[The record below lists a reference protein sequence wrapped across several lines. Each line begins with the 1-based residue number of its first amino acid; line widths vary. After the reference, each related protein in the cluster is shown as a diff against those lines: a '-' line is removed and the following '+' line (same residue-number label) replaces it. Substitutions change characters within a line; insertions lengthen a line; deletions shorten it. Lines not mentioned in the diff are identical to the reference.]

1 MLFRYYD
8 PRVWS
13 ALTWILSTSQL
24 DALLGPVQSWTAPS
38 AKRDIWRTYESR
50 GTGNDGLPLAPGQ
63 MHAISS
69 LASINRVIDRLL
81 RVDHGIDDHSV
92 SKQVY
97 DEILSA
103 DALGLSDADDQ
114 EAFAFVSITQP
125 PGIHEAPMY
134 QEAIRIARL
143 EPGAYRS
150 IVTAALE
157 DDESEPPLKQQDQG
171 VGLPILP
178 LRYAISRTD
187 VKEMWQG
194 PALGGAFGKDVT
206 SIALP
211 PNEARYTL
219 RLARQGY
226 LYVFNEVRGEWKGY
240 QITSD
245 SYLLE
250 FDPYAAPPPLEE
262 FQPTCARM
270 ADSQV
275 ARFVTNPD
283 PKRAGKV
290 WFGFT
295 EAPWPKEILERNRR
309 SGERKKH
316 MRCVD
321 VQAWLKGKA
330 LDHAGSK
337 NPRAAGG
344 DEPSVAAGHACA
356 TS

>member
-1 MLFRYYD
+1 MQLDHRLFEAHQYALINPLQIDRRIAQLWPCEPIVPKELRGQEHLFPYLLRLGEMSADTRLAALDETVHYAREHDRVPFSALLVSDAGPEHVRNQLARGLVRKVDGERMLFRYYD

-171 VGLPILP
+171 V
-178 LRYAISRTD
+178 
-187 VKEMWQG
+187 WQHG
-194 PALGGAFGKDVT
+194 
-206 SIALP
+206 
-211 PNEARYTL
+211 
-219 RLARQGY
+219 
-226 LYVFNEVRGEWKGY
+226 
-240 QITSD
+240 
-245 SYLLE
+245 
-250 FDPYAAPPPLEE
+250 
-262 FQPTCARM
+262 
-270 ADSQV
+270 
-275 ARFVTNPD
+275 
-283 PKRAGKV
+283 
-290 WFGFT
+290 
-295 EAPWPKEILERNRR
+295 
-309 SGERKKH
+309 
-316 MRCVD
+316 
-321 VQAWLKGKA
+321 
-330 LDHAGSK
+330 
-337 NPRAAGG
+337 
-344 DEPSVAAGHACA
+344 
-356 TS
+356 